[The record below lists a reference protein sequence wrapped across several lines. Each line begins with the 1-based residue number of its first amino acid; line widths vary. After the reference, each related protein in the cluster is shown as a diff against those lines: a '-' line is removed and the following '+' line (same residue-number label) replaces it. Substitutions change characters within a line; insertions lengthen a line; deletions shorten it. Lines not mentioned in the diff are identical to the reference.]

1 MKGKIFIATSS
12 FATFSDE
19 PLKLMDDTGFTYK
32 TNNTGRKLDSL
43 GLISFLSDFSGII
56 AGTES
61 YNKKI
66 LKSLP
71 NLKVISRLGV
81 GMDNIDLD
89 FANEK
94 KIKIFKTQT
103 SPALAVS
110 ELTLGLILNL
120 LRKINYHH
128 KKLNEKR
135 WEKNMGELLS
145 NKTIG
150 IIGLGTIGKNLVN
163 LISGFNNN
171 ILAYDLIED
180 RSFQKKK
187 ILHTVR

>member
-1 MKGKIFIATSS
+1 
-12 FATFSDE
+12 
-19 PLKLMDDTGFTYK
+19 
-32 TNNTGRKLDSL
+32 
-43 GLISFLSDFSGII
+43 
-56 AGTES
+56 
-61 YNKKI
+61 
-66 LKSLP
+66 
-71 NLKVISRLGV
+71 
-81 GMDNIDLD
+81 MDNIDLD

-94 KIKIFKTQT
+94 DKDFKTQT

-120 LRKINYHH
+120 LRKN
-128 KKLNEKR
+128 KLPSQKLNEKR